1 MRRCA
6 DGWVSLLAGS
16 LVACGATDRHA
27 SPDAAPSPVPA
38 STAAAPMPS
47 VSTRPAATAAV
58 LAPSAA
64 PTVATSA
71 APSPSASAEPA
82 VLAPVHFVGRFDRD
96 PPGPGATSTWS
107 GTAFHA
113 RVRGTGASLRL
124 SGASGVFYE
133 VRVDG
138 ERARVFSTQ
147 KGERSYPLF
156 NGRPLATYDVE
167 VYRRNEASAGK
178 STYRGFEVTGGEL
191 VPSPPP
197 YAHRIEVLGDSITCG
212 YGTEGPRGC
221 HFSHATESAY
231 VSYAAVAARELN
243 ASAHLVCFS
252 GKGLIQNY
260 GGGKHEPMPQLYG
273 RTLLHDKRDTW
284 DFGRYRADA
293 VVINL
298 GTNDIS
304 AELEHDDFIDAY
316 VALLERARKLH
327 PKAWLVAIRWE
338 HWGTSKQHL
347 VSDAVKRFAD
357 PRLLEIQFNI
367 KRDEGM
373 GCDAHPSAE
382 THARLGKRLA
392 DLLRDR
398 L

>member
-1 MRRCA
+1 MRWRA
-6 DGWVSLLAGS
+6 NGWITVLATG
-16 LVACGATDRHA
+16 LFCACGATERRA
-27 SPDAAPSPVPA
+27 SPDAAPNPAPSSTPTPPSVATSSPVA
-38 STAAAPMPS
+38 S
-47 VSTRPAATAAV
+47 ATAAPTAAPV
-58 LAPSAA
+58 MSATPAPSAHTTA
-64 PTVATSA
+64 P
-71 APSPSASAEPA
+71 ED
-82 VLAPVHFVGRFDRD
+82 LAPVHFVGRFDRD

-113 RVRGTGASLRL
+113 RVRGTGASIRL

-147 KGERSYPLF
+147 RGERSYPLF
-156 NGRPLATYDVE
+156 NGRPLGTYDVE

-178 STYRGFEVTGGEL
+178 STYQAFEVEGGEL

-212 YGTEGPRGC
+212 YGTEGPKGC

-231 VSYAAVAARELN
+231 VSYAAVAARELD
-243 ASAHLVCFS
+243 AAAHLVCFS

-284 DFGRYRADA
+284 DFGRYTADA

-316 VALLERARKLH
+316 VALLKRARRLH
-327 PKAWLVAIRWE
+327 PEALLVAIRWE

-357 PRLLEIQFNI
+357 PKLIEVQFNI

-382 THARLGKRLA
+382 THARLGKKLA